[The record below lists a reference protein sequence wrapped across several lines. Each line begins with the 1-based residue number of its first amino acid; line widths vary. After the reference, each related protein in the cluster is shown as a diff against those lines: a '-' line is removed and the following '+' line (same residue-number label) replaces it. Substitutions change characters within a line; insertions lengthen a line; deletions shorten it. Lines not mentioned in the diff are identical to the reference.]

1 MTTIINGK
9 EIKETLLEKQLESI
23 NRNNELLNENN
34 VKLSE
39 QNDKMLKYTK
49 AIYIDGFNVFCG
61 NYSTHNVICKIG
73 NKHCNKV
80 EIDIYF
86 L

>member
-1 MTTIINGK
+1 LTTIINGK

-49 AIYIDGFNVFCG
+49 AIYILTGLMSFVAIIQLIMLF
-61 NYSTHNVICKIG
+61 VK
-73 NKHCNKV
+73 
-80 EIDIYF
+80 
-86 L
+86 